1 MIDVLKALLA
11 LLQFILEGRRASSAE
26 EKIRL
31 DLLTATMEKR
41 REDLKNAVA
50 AGDVSAIA
58 RNISGV

>member
-1 MIDVLKALLA
+1 MIEVFKNLLA

>member
-31 DLLTATMEKR
+31 ELLATTMEKR

-50 AGDVSAIA
+50 AGDVSAIN
-58 RNISGV
+58 RTISGV